1 MLLTPSRTLPLP
13 TPDSPLT
20 GEFLS
25 SEPKRHRN
33 PHPARTYHEF
43 NPVTRTYEA
52 FDMNNEENSFNDR
65 CPLDLRLSSWS
76 MLRSYMKKE
85 EWEQSFKPICYCHL
99 NNNECSTNFAE
110 GKNKTIKQNS
120 QLLLYLGEISGVF
133 LGSGPE
139 KTEFLLK
146 EYKNRNN
153 FKKFQVAFSENLN
166 CLYVRE
172 NNTLKEKKFFVQNIL
187 EVELLDLEPQLITLH
202 VLNEAQNES
211 IENLHFHLLAINENQ
226 DFVIFIAEK
235 IKTLGKSILIQ
246 NKSGKIRTPQQEMR
260 EFNIKANS
268 TQKEKFSGSE
278 GAVPSSPPSKG
289 VEREQEQ
296 KLVEFTRFSTKIEK
310 DDEKI
315 TEEKIIEK
323 LSTPKKNDKELTIY
337 NIFDDLN
344 SSPENSKNLVRMD
357 SIKEEIYEF
366 ESPKKPEKI
375 IEKAKNNEITN
386 FPKNQKTI
394 ETPKIHKKKSQR
406 EKTMSPRKTHSP
418 LPKKEKKK
426 KTRKNLNWRRKTREE
441 FIKSIRILIKGH
453 NFHKYGLGMT
463 MFQPQKRSLVFSSN
477 MESFTFTR
485 TGICPIQKKIYSIHD
500 VIRLQAGRK
509 TENFGRF
516 KRSNENRS
524 FSILMKNRTIDLEAK
539 NEAEMRE
546 FCQAFDN
553 FLKICKECA
562 C

>member
-20 GEFLS
+20 GEFLTS
-25 SEPKRHRN
+25 SPKRHRN
-33 PHPARTYHEF
+33 PQKTKTYHEF
-43 NPVTRTYEA
+43 NPITRTYEA
-52 FDMNNEENSFNDR
+52 FDQYIEENSFNDR
-65 CPLDLRLSSWS
+65 CPLELKSSAWS

-85 EWEQSFKPICYCHL
+85 EWEQTFKPICYCHL
-99 NNNECSTNFAE
+99 ENYSEKVME
-110 GKNKTIKQNS
+110 KKTKQNS

-146 EYKNRNN
+146 EYKNRKS

-166 CLYVRE
+166 CLYVRDS
-172 NNTLKEKKFFVQNIL
+172 NTLKEKKFFVQNIL
-187 EVELLDLEPQLITLH
+187 EAEILDLEPEIITLH

-211 IENLHFHLLAINENQ
+211 IENLHFHFLAINENH
-226 DFVIFIAEK
+226 DFLVFIAEK
-235 IKTLGKSILIQ
+235 IKTLGKTILIQ
-246 NKSGKIRTPQQEMR
+246 NKSIRTPQQETR
-260 EFNIKANS
+260 EFTTKANS
-268 TQKEKFSGSE
+268 NPIERFSGSE

-289 VEREQEQ
+289 VEREKEQ

-310 DDEKI
+310 DEERV

-337 NIFDDLN
+337 NIFDDLK
-344 SSPENSKNLVRMD
+344 SSPENSKNCVRMD
-357 SIKEEIYEF
+357 SIKEIYEF
-366 ESPKKPEKI
+366 ESPKTLQEKNPEKFK
-375 IEKAKNNEITN
+375 EKKPKDDEKIADYKKTEKPTEI
-386 FPKNQKTI
+386 PKFQKKPSQRQKTL
-394 ETPKIHKKKSQR
+394 
-406 EKTMSPRKTHSP
+406 SPRKTHSP
-418 LPKKEKKK
+418 IPLKDKKK
-426 KTRKNLNWRRKTREE
+426 KTRRNLNWKRKTREE

-453 NFHKYGLGMT
+453 NFNKYGLGMA

-477 MESFTFTR
+477 MESFTFASK
-485 TGICPIQKKIYSIHD
+485 GICPSLKKIYSIHD
-500 VIRLQAGRK
+500 VLGLQEGRN

-516 KRSNENRS
+516 KKGNEKKS

-539 NEAEMRE
+539 NEGEMRE
-546 FCQAFDN
+546 FCQAFGN